1 MKLSVSKSARWTAL
15 LIVSITM
22 MFGYFF
28 TDVMSPLEPL
38 LTAAKG
44 AENGLGLGWNS
55 DEYGFFSGAYG
66 YFNVFLLLL
75 FFGGLILDKFGI
87 RFTGIL
93 STVLMFGGALLKWYA
108 LGHEF
113 DGMVAVPFFG
123 TYSTQ
128 VVIAALGFAIYGVGC
143 EICGITVSK
152 VIVKWFTGHELA
164 LAMGVQVATAR
175 LGTAAALSASL
186 PFAKAMGGVS
196 ASVALGAVLLCA
208 GVLVYLVYCVMDKK
222 EDASAAAVATEPE
235 EGFKF
240 SDLGG
245 LFKTTGFWY
254 VAFLCLMFYAG
265 VFPFLK
271 FATKLMI
278 FKYGVDANLAGL
290 IPAMLPFGTIF
301 LTPLFGSIYDK
312 YGKGATLM
320 IIGSC
325 LLTFVHV
332 MFALPINSWVLA
344 IVLMLILGIAFGL
357 VPSAMWPSVP
367 KIIPMKLLGTAYA
380 LIFYIQNIGLALI
393 PVWIGKVNQANTG
406 ADGVIDYTQTMTIF
420 AAFGVI
426 AIIISFLLLFEDKRK
441 GYGLQKPNVK
451 TMNATPESLI
461 KDYADPIEQQEID
474 KFVCSEMGRQ
484 IHRYIKGMII
494 SFLLLFEDKRKGYGL
509 QKPNVK
515 TMNATPES
523 LIKDY
528 ADPIEQQEIDKF
540 VCSEMGRQIH
550 RYIKGMSGTKQAML
564 KFEERLVSLSVPEKE
579 KAIAK
584 YIDLN
589 RKALDGL
596 DLKMILVRS
605 VANYCDTFQYMLDFV
620 NDKRKMV
627 FYYQRIKAKYIQ
639 YHEVFEQ
646 DGKFGMKDHQGNIM
660 LSPSYDFLRTCYIYN
675 DDLSIMPVIAE
686 KNGKMGLVMP
696 DGNDTVVAD
705 FLYDEICLRD
715 EYPYFEASREGISGF
730 IDKFGNFV
738 NS

>member
-1 MKLSVSKSARWTAL
+1 MSTTEKMQMKLSDSKSARWTAL

-451 TMNATPESLI
+451 QVKSES
-461 KDYADPIEQQEID
+461 
-474 KFVCSEMGRQ
+474 
-484 IHRYIKGMII
+484 II
-494 SFLLLFEDKRKGYGL
+494 FKRKEI
-509 QKPNVK
+509 

-564 KFEERLVSLSVPEKE
+564 KFEERLASLSVPEKE

-646 DGKFGMKDHQGNIM
+646 DGKFGMKDHQGNIL
-660 LSPSYDFLRTCYIYN
+660 LSPIYDFLRTCYIYN

-715 EYPYFEASREGISGF
+715 EYPYFEASKDGENGF
-730 IDKFGNFV
+730 LDKTGNFV

>member
-1 MKLSVSKSARWTAL
+1 MSTTEKMQMKLSDSKSARWTAL

-451 TMNATPESLI
+451 YVKSES
-461 KDYADPIEQQEID
+461 
-474 KFVCSEMGRQ
+474 
-484 IHRYIKGMII
+484 II
-494 SFLLLFEDKRKGYGL
+494 FKRKEI
-509 QKPNVK
+509 

-564 KFEERLVSLSVPEKE
+564 KFEERLASLSVPEKE

-646 DGKFGMKDHQGNIM
+646 DGKFGMKDHQGNIL
-660 LSPSYDFLRTCYIYN
+660 LSPTYDFLRTCYIYN

-715 EYPYFEASREGISGF
+715 EYPYFEASKDGENGF
-730 IDKFGNFV
+730 LDKTGNFV